1 MSTRERVSL
10 LPDVPTVLELGFPES
25 VSSSWQGLFAI
36 AGTSQ
41 PIIAKLHAAVLQAMA
56 DPNVRKLMNQGGML
70 PTTSQSPDE
79 FKAYLAADSAK
90 WQRVVK
96 QVGGSTGAKPE

>member
-1 MSTRERVSL
+1 
-10 LPDVPTVLELGFPES
+10 
-25 VSSSWQGLFAI
+25 
-36 AGTSQ
+36 
-41 PIIAKLHAAVLQAMA
+41 
-56 DPNVRKLMNQGGML
+56 ML

-96 QVGGSTGAKPE
+96 QVGGNSGAKPE